1 MARCPLVESFPTE
14 FASVK
19 MTDIQNSGDL
29 DQRAFRGEVVPVA
42 LLFGVLCA
50 VLRKNVKAS
59 ERENYASLI
68 EAVNSIKMGTET
80 ERQRSPRGP
89 VVEPEPPKQNVD
101 VSLQRNEI
109 KLKLRI
115 ENVEEENIKLKAS
128 LEEAFEQLKTLRDEA
143 QKTDCSPPS
152 TTANAK
158 SEEFQDDSVW
168 TLISDVREKY
178 QVPLASA
185 IAGQVHNPKVAK
197 MLSDVAEKLVEKS
210 GPKQAFEVMLGDSAP
225 DFFQSLRVPDWTLLY
240 FKLQSRIPDQG
251 WQTMLSLTRLGRTGV
266 GDYLFFIVLE

>member
-1 MARCPLVESFPTE
+1 MEAFAEAFDIRRLHLASDPVRRWYLMNSLVCGGQPSKFMARCPLVESFPTE

-29 DQRAFRGEVVPVA
+29 DQRAFRGEVIPVA
-42 LLFGVLCA
+42 SLFAVLCA

-59 ERENYASLI
+59 EHENYASLI

-115 ENVEEENIKLKAS
+115 ENVKEENIKLKAS
-128 LEEAFEQLKTLRDEA
+128 LEEAFEQKDRLLTALN
-143 QKTDCSPPS
+143 DCKCKIRGISGRL
-152 TTANAK
+152 
-158 SEEFQDDSVW
+158 SVDFDQRCSRKVPGAAC
-168 TLISDVREKY
+168 ISNRW
-178 QVPLASA
+178 
-185 IAGQVHNPKVAK
+185 
-197 MLSDVAEKLVEKS
+197 S
-210 GPKQAFEVMLGDSAP
+210 GP
-225 DFFQSLRVPDWTLLY
+225 
-240 FKLQSRIPDQG
+240 QSRSG
-251 WQTMLSLTRLGRTGV
+251 LNVKRRGRKV
-266 GDYLFFIVLE
+266 GRKKWAKASV